1 MRTVVRHTMACM
13 TDLEDTRIAVLVS
26 AQQNELIRHAAEM
39 EGQTVTGFIVQA
51 AVSHA
56 RDVLSDRRLFQL
68 DDAAWKEFVAI
79 VDRPVQY
86 PQLAKLLTERPSF
99 E

>member
-1 MRTVVRHTMACM
+1 MSKPK
-13 TDLEDTRIAVLVS
+13 DFKIAVRVS
-26 AQQNELIRHAAEM
+26 AEQGDLIRRAAEA
-39 EGQTVTGFIVQA
+39 EGQTVTDFTVRA

-68 DDAAWKEFVAI
+68 DDAAWNEFLAI
-79 VDRPVQY
+79 MDRPVQY
-86 PQLAKLLTERPSF
+86 PQLAKLLAERPIF